1 MNDTAPTP
9 DSFAAIINLWET
21 AEEMAADLGEKGVT
35 VRQWRNRGS
44 IPSDRWLAVAAAAEK
59 RGFAAV
65 TLNLMAGLAAKQ
77 AA

>member
-1 MNDTAPTP
+1 MSNTAPP
-9 DSFAAIINLWET
+9 ESFAAIINLWPS

-44 IPSDRWLAVAAAAEK
+44 IPSDRWLAVAAAAAN
-59 RGFAAV
+59 RGFSSV
-65 TLNLMAGLAAKQ
+65 TLELLAGLAAKQ